1 MVEHHRE
8 LTTHEWPVRDASE
21 AWARRRRQYLDWLS
35 DGTGTLFTAAVQ
47 PSPELV
53 GYAMLR
59 MTPPGPT
66 WALGAEMGEVESLAV
81 VESARGAGV
90 GAALLSACREA
101 LEKRGIEYW
110 SVAVV
115 ESNTAGAGPGSLV
128 HRLRSI
134 LPFVNRVSGGLLVV
148 AGAYFTWYGIY
159 ELRIRDDP
167 TAAGGPGRHW

>member
-1 MVEHHRE
+1 M
-8 LTTHEWPVRDASE
+8 
-21 AWARRRRQYLDWLS
+21 
-35 DGTGTLFTAAVQ
+35 Q

-59 MTPPGPT
+59 ITPPGPT

-115 ESNTAGAGPGSLV
+115 ESNAGAVKLYEREGFRPFYRQMLG
-128 HRLRSI
+128 RLD
-134 LPFVNRVSGGLLVV
+134 SG
-148 AGAYFTWYGIY
+148 T
-159 ELRIRDDP
+159 
-167 TAAGGPGRHW
+167 